1 MSYLTAPQYLC
12 INAWLYHMHVHGIS
26 KKEKK
31 RNPNLPCEGK
41 TKNEDGRR
49 RLIGMKTGQN
59 RSILCKQNKE
69 IEAKRVGL
77 GFLGTSMHMHT

>member
-1 MSYLTAPQYLC
+1 
-12 INAWLYHMHVHGIS
+12 MHVHGIS

-41 TKNEDGRR
+41 TTNEHGRW
-49 RLIGMKTGQN
+49 RLIGMKTRQN

-69 IEAKRVGL
+69 TEAKKVGL
-77 GFLGTSMHMHT
+77 GFLGTSMRVHT